1 LILLVVGARPNFI
14 KMAPVIDEII
24 RRKIPILVVHTGQH
38 YDEKM
43 SSIFFDQLEMPR
55 PHISLGIGSGTQA
68 DQTAR
73 IMIAFERVCLEAKPS
88 LVIVGG
94 DVNSTLACAL
104 TASKLGIPV
113 AHVESGLR
121 SFDRTMPEEINRVLT
136 DHLSDILFTT
146 EVSGNNNLLREGI
159 APAMIHFVGN
169 TMIDS
174 LHRFIDKA
182 LLLEPWL
189 NYGIKPYEY
198 GLVTFHRPSNV
209 DELERAK
216 LLASVLD
223 EIGKRLP
230 LLFPMHP
237 RTQNQHQGLWGAI
250 QNIKI
255 VEPLGYLEFLGLMA
269 RAQVVITDSG
279 GIQEETT
286 VLGVRC
292 LTVRKNTERPVT
304 ISQGT
309 NQLVDLDV
317 QQIMDAMSKPIEKSL
332 GKPPLWDGR
341 AAYRLAEI
349 IEEWYSVH

>member
-1 LILLVVGARPNFI
+1 
-14 KMAPVIDEII
+14 MAPVINEIN
-24 RRKIPILVVHTGQH
+24 RRKLPILVVHTGQH

-43 SSIFFDQLEMPR
+43 SSVFFDQLEMPR
-55 PHISLGIGSGTQA
+55 PDISLGIGSGTQA

-73 IMIAFERVCLEAKPS
+73 IMIAFERVCLDAKPS

-136 DHLSDILFTT
+136 DHVSTILFTT
-146 EVSGNNNLLREGI
+146 EESGNSNLLREGI

-174 LHRFIDKA
+174 LNRFIDKA
-182 LLLEPWL
+182 LLIKPWL
-189 NYGIKPYEY
+189 NYGFNPYEY

-209 DELERAK
+209 DEREQAK

-223 EIGKRLP
+223 QIGKRMP

-237 RTQNQHQGLWGAI
+237 RTQSQHQDLWGTI

-309 NQLVDLDV
+309 NQLVDLEA
-317 QQIMDAMSKPIEKSL
+317 QQIMDAMSEPVEKSL
-332 GKPPLWDGR
+332 SKPPLWDGR
-341 AAYRLAEI
+341 AAYRLVEV
-349 IEEWYSVH
+349 IEGLYSAH